1 MVLPVGSW
9 LRAISVR
16 GSTRSFA
23 REALDRES
31 LDRLERICR
40 EFRPFP
46 EARAVLVRERMGK
59 VASGV
64 IGAYGRVSGAPC
76 YLAFI
81 GRMDSSRV
89 QECVGYTG
97 EGLILEATA
106 MGLGTCWVGGFF
118 RPDAVS
124 PSAGLGRDERVIA
137 VSPVGKVRSVPSLTD
152 VTFKAISGSSRRDPL
167 KALVEE
173 GLGFQGRWNA
183 ALEAARIAPSARN
196 RQPWRFRLEEDAV
209 TVLADIVKANEK
221 LSRRL
226 DCGIAM
232 LHFEL
237 GARTAGIDGAW
248 QFLEA
253 PEVARFQASV
263 ISSS

>member
-1 MVLPVGSW
+1 MELPVGSW
-9 LRAISVR
+9 LRAVSVR
-16 GSTRSFA
+16 RSTRSFA
-23 REALDRES
+23 REPLDRES
-31 LDRLERICR
+31 IDRLERVCR

-46 EARAVLVRERMGK
+46 EARAVLVRERVGR

-81 GRMDSSRV
+81 GGMDSSRF

-152 VTFKAISGSSRRDPL
+152 VTFKAISGSRRRKPL
-167 KALVEE
+167 KALVEG
-173 GLGFQGRWNA
+173 GLVIQGRWNA

-196 RQPWRFRLEEDAV
+196 RQPWRFRLEDDAV
-209 TVLADIVKANEK
+209 TVLTDVVKATEK

-237 GARTAGIDGAW
+237 GVRAAGVGGAW
-248 QFLEA
+248 EFLEA
-253 PEVARFQASV
+253 PGVARFQVSV
-263 ISSS
+263 TSSS